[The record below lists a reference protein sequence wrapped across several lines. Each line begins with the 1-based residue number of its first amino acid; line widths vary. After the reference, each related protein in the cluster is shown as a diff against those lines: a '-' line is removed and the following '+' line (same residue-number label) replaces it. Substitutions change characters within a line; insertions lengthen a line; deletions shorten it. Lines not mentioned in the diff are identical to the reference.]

1 MKKILLVLSCCLA
14 TWCSVQAGPKSSP
27 EISMMQASAPAAAPA
42 PAYPAVINSASLK
55 NGVVTVSFTVGTVK
69 SGSYVSFNLEAT
81 GKSPAQDVYTKREV
95 TSGNSYTVSFSIPKD
110 WQVANAVVI
119 KVNGSPCGGASLTPV
134 PPVENKVTVGE
145 ISHDAVNK
153 IVTVKFSISKPTS
166 GTTIIV
172 HNNDKNSDVYKK
184 EGISSSLRS
193 YQLPSS
199 IFVKNTD
206 YSIKVINSGA
216 YDSQNFKITDRPAGH
231 IAKVEFC
238 GDQNDPNVNYA
249 AFKYNLHDAYNP
261 YLYIQEGIGE
271 NGPVV
276 EKIKIRNTNGVYV
289 NAILHDYPYI
299 LRENTT
305 YTAFLYDVKQNGNEM
320 ILGIG
325 KEFKIPTTFVK
336 QKEYPEWHFDEGA
349 NELVIRAPQSW
360 PKYLKNISIMVYSNN
375 GGALTPQGNAT
386 ATNLGDWV
394 RIRITDATINRYY
407 TIVVTAGG
415 SYHCDITMPI
425 RK

>member
-1 MKKILLVLSCCLA
+1 MKKFLLVLSCCLA

-27 EISMMQASAPAAAPA
+27 EISLMQASAPAPT
-42 PAYPAVINSASLK
+42 YPAGIKSATYNSK
-55 NGVVTVSFTVGTVK
+55 TNKIDVSFTV
-69 SGSYVSFNLEAT
+69 NIA
-81 GKSPAQDVYTKREV
+81 GKVA
-95 TSGNSYTVSFSIPKD
+95 FSLDGGKT
-110 WQVANAVVI
+110 NAWSS
-119 KVNGSPCGGASLTPV
+119 NGSLSKGGHTANVPLKSV
-134 PPVENKVTVGE
+134 PPVGSVVSIVISVDGGICGGLGVYIGEKPQPKTSVSVGE

-153 IVTVKFSISKPTS
+153 VVTVNYIISNSTS
-166 GTTIIV
+166 GTTEIIV
-172 HNNDKNSDVYKK
+172 RNNDKASDVYKK
-184 EGISSSLRS
+184 SVSSSLRS

-199 IFVKNTD
+199 IFAKNTD
-206 YSIKVINSGA
+206 YSIKVINGEGSDA
-216 YDSQNFKITDRPAGH
+216 QNFKITDNPAGH
-231 IAKVEFC
+231 ITEVSFC
-238 GDQNDPNVNYA
+238 KSAYDDTSEYA
-249 AFKYNLHDAYNP
+249 AFKYNLQNTYNP
-261 YLYIQEGIGE
+261 YIYIMEGARGE
-271 NGPVV
+271 YGPIV

-289 NAILHDYPYI
+289 NAILHDYRSI
-299 LRENTT
+299 LREKTT
-305 YTAFLYDVKQNGNEM
+305 YTAYLYDIQQNGKERN
-320 ILGIG
+320 LGIC
-325 KEFKIPTTFVK
+325 KEFKIPTEFVK

-394 RIRITDATINRYY
+394 RIRIPDATINRYY